1 MASAQDEES
10 VGASNVSSTS
20 TSATGTKTKKFTK
33 DLVPDRC
40 VLTFNCLQMI
50 NVVVDG
56 CDEQIL
62 V

>member
-1 MASAQDEES
+1 MTSNVIIAGVALASVQDDES

-40 VLTFNCLQMI
+40 VYTHYSL
-50 NVVVDG
+50 
-56 CDEQIL
+56 
-62 V
+62 